1 MDSIEEVPSIEVSVN
16 EKPESNLDE
25 GSYNDSDDESDYEG
39 EEEEK
44 YEEEAS
50 SKDVESSEQSAMS
63 PDSKSEEEE
72 EKAKDILGMTSDTE
86 SDDDSDSD
94 IEDNLKKFDDS
105 MKKNIID
112 EYHKDLHQSNYDE
125 ITALSRVIRDE
136 NGNVVD
142 NVHKT
147 LPFLTKFERAR
158 VLGLR
163 AKQLNSGADPFID
176 VPEHVIEGHIIA
188 EMELEKKKLPF
199 IISRPLPNGKKE
211 YWKLADLE
219 LIEY

>member
-1 MDSIEEVPSIEVSVN
+1 MDSIEEVPSIELSVN
-16 EKPESNLDE
+16 EKSEPNLDK
-25 GSYNDSDDESDYEG
+25 GNYSDSDDESNYEDEKEVNIEDG
-39 EEEEK
+39 ELV
-44 YEEEAS
+44 EEEAS
-50 SKDVESSEQSAMS
+50 PSS
-63 PDSKSEEEE
+63 DSKSEEEE
-72 EKAKDILGMTSDTE
+72 KVRDILGMNAESDT
-86 SDDDSDSD
+86 DSDEEDSD
-94 IEDNLKKFDDS
+94 EEDNLKKFDDS

-112 EYHKDLHQSNYDE
+112 EYHKDLHQTNYDE

-136 NGNVVD
+136 NGNVID

-163 AKQLNSGADPFID
+163 AKQLNSGAEPFID
-176 VPEHVIEGHIIA
+176 VPEHVIEGYVIA
-188 EMELEKKKLPF
+188 EMELEKKVLPF